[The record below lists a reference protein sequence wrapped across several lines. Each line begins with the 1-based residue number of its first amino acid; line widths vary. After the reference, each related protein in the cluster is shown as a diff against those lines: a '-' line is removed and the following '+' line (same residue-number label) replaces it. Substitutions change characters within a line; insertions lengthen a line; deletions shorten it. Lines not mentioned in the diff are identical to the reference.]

1 MKRLLIAG
9 AVVAAALVVIAIAI
23 AATKGGGGYGSS
35 AAPASSGSAKALVA
49 ANGLALYVN
58 DKEKSGMVLCNGACA
73 SIWVP
78 VTVADAPKAGSV
90 TGTLGVVKRADG
102 SSQETLDGKPLYT
115 FYLDK
120 PGKVS
125 GDGFK
130 DAFGGHRFTWHVVHA
145 NGSTSSSGGTS
156 TGTGSYGY

>member
-9 AVVAAALVVIAIAI
+9 GIVVVALVVGIAIAV
-23 AATKGGGGYGSS
+23 AATNGGGYGSS
-35 AAPASSGSAKALVA
+35 AAPASSGSAKALVD
-49 ANGLALYVN
+49 ANGQALYVN
-58 DKEKSGMVLCNGACA
+58 DQERSGMVLCNGACA

-78 VTVADAPKAGSV
+78 VTAGDAPKAGSV
-90 TGTLGVVKRADG
+90 TGMLGVVKRPDG

-156 TGTGSYGY
+156 TWSYSTGY